1 MSEFLAKNKTTI
13 ILMIIV
19 YAFSYLF
26 HLYWIHWASN
36 IPEFYWH
43 NQLMINN
50 VDGYFF
56 GSGAQKILFGLHEYN
71 PRLLGVWGYGAAV
84 ITAFVIKFFPFIS
97 LDTAMLYLPPVI
109 SSLVVI
115 PIVLIGRLYGN
126 VLWGF
131 LGALIGSIGWSYY
144 NRTLAGY
151 YDTDMFSASLPMF
164 ILFFLLAGIRKKS
177 LKYIFIASLIFLIYP
192 WLYDQGMA
200 IVYAM
205 GILTFLYL
213 VVFSKN
219 EEFTYKT
226 IILFSIALMPI
237 NPWIKLLLLITVF
250 IGLKKDYPLKQLQI
264 AAMVAFLAF
273 FFSGN
278 VLGIILNKVLSY
290 STSTTKFEGLKFLN
304 VNKTVREAG
313 SIPWYIVFDRIIGSS
328 IGLVIAVVGYVLL
341 VKRYKEFIIAL
352 PLWGIGFFAFIGGL
366 RFTVYAVPIAAISGV
381 YFFIWFADKWKME
394 NGKWKIKEKIIVI
407 LGSLFLIAP
416 NLTHVFGCCE
426 KSKLLDEIEKIY
438 PLKSYPYLVPTTFNK
453 KEVFVL
459 DKLRKKS
466 NPKDYVITWWDY
478 GYPIWYYGNV
488 NTLID
493 GGKHN
498 EDNFLVSK
506 ILTTSNPTLAYNL
519 SKLSIKTYIDTNK
532 TVATQLFIKNKKPI
546 NVNEFLAIV
555 SSDTF
560 KAPKLDRDVYLMLP
574 YRMFNIFPT
583 IAMFSN
589 RNLNNGEIYHQHLF
603 YKNRLI
609 KKGNMLFIGNI
620 PIDLA
625 RRAIVI
631 GNRLISIKKIAL
643 VAYNKQ
649 GKVIKR
655 VQKLNENGLDLIIL
669 QSYGDGMIMDDYY
682 YNSTF
687 IQMFVFENYDKKLF
701 EPLIFNPLMKIY
713 KLK

>member
-1 MSEFLAKNKTTI
+1 
-13 ILMIIV
+13 
-19 YAFSYLF
+19 
-26 HLYWIHWASN
+26 
-36 IPEFYWH
+36 
-43 NQLMINN
+43 
-50 VDGYFF
+50 
-56 GSGAQKILFGLHEYN
+56 
-71 PRLLGVWGYGAAV
+71 
-84 ITAFVIKFFPFIS
+84 
-97 LDTAMLYLPPVI
+97 
-109 SSLVVI
+109 
-115 PIVLIGRLYGN
+115 
-126 VLWGF
+126 
-131 LGALIGSIGWSYY
+131 
-144 NRTLAGY
+144 
-151 YDTDMFSASLPMF
+151 
-164 ILFFLLAGIRKKS
+164 
-177 LKYIFIASLIFLIYP
+177 
-192 WLYDQGMA
+192 
-200 IVYAM
+200 
-205 GILTFLYL
+205 
-213 VVFSKN
+213 
-219 EEFTYKT
+219 
-226 IILFSIALMPI
+226 
-237 NPWIKLLLLITVF
+237 
-250 IGLKKDYPLKQLQI
+250 
-264 AAMVAFLAF
+264 
-273 FFSGN
+273 
-278 VLGIILNKVLSY
+278 
-290 STSTTKFEGLKFLN
+290 
-304 VNKTVREAG
+304 
-313 SIPWYIVFDRIIGSS
+313 
-328 IGLVIAVVGYVLL
+328 
-341 VKRYKEFIIAL
+341 
-352 PLWGIGFFAFIGGL
+352 
-366 RFTVYAVPIAAISGV
+366 
-381 YFFIWFADKWKME
+381 
-394 NGKWKIKEKIIVI
+394 
-407 LGSLFLIAP
+407 
-416 NLTHVFGCCE
+416 VFGCCE